1 MPIPWSVDLEMF
13 IMSNTIARAGN
24 RMTEQAPYEVLRTVD
39 GVELR
44 RYPELL
50 LATVSGMEDNPSFG
64 ILFDYITGNNV
75 KRSRLD
81 MTAPVVSS
89 EKLAMTVPVVSS
101 ERIPM
106 TAPVVSGNRFFTFV
120 MPKGYTIDTL
130 PAPSDKRVRIHVQP
144 PRDFAVLEFSG
155 RMKTEKVEERIK
167 ELLDILAKNKIKTRG
182 EPFLMRYNSPFTP
195 GFLRRN
201 EVSIEILQK

>member
-1 MPIPWSVDLEMF
+1 MGLHVPGN
-13 IMSNTIARAGN
+13 IMT
-24 RMTEQAPYEVLRTVD
+24 QEVAYAVISTVD

-50 LATVSGMEDNPSFG
+50 VATVSGMEDASSFG

-75 KRSRLD
+75 KRSKLS

-89 EKLAMTVPVVSS
+89 EKLA
-101 ERIPM
+101 M

-120 MPKGYTIDTL
+120 MPKGYTIETI
-130 PAPSDKRVRIHVQP
+130 PVPSDKRVRIHVQP
-144 PRDFAVLEFSG
+144 ARDFAVLEFSG
-155 RMKTEKVEERIK
+155 RTRTEKVEERIR
-167 ELLDILAKNKIKTRG
+167 ELLEILARKKRLTRG

-201 EVSIEILQK
+201 EIGIEILLK

>member
-1 MPIPWSVDLEMF
+1 MH
-13 IMSNTIARAGN
+13 ARGDT
-24 RMTEQAPYEVLRTVD
+24 MTQEVAYDVIRTVD

-50 LATVSGMEDNPSFG
+50 VATVSGMEDASSFG

-75 KRSRLD
+75 KRSKLS

-101 ERIPM
+101 EKLAM

-120 MPKGYTIDTL
+120 MPKGYTIETI
-130 PAPSDKRVRIHVQP
+130 PVPSDKRVRIHVQP
-144 PRDFAVLEFSG
+144 ARDFAVLEFSG
-155 RMKTEKVEERIK
+155 RTRTEKVEERIR
-167 ELLDILAKNKIKTRG
+167 ELLEILARKKRLTRG

-201 EVSIEILQK
+201 EVGIEILLK

>member
-1 MPIPWSVDLEMF
+1 
-13 IMSNTIARAGN
+13 
-24 RMTEQAPYEVLRTVD
+24 MTAQAPYDVTRTID

-50 LATVSGMEDNPSFG
+50 LATVSGMKDNSSFG
-64 ILFDYITGNNV
+64 ILFEYITGNNV

-89 EKLAMTVPVVSS
+89 EKIAMTAPVVSS
-101 ERIPM
+101 ESIPM
-106 TAPVVSGNRFFTFV
+106 TAPVVSGERFFTFV
-120 MPKGYTIDTL
+120 MPRGYTMETL
-130 PAPSDKRVRIHVQP
+130 PVPSDKRVRIHIQP

-155 RMKTEKVEERIK
+155 RTKIEKVEERIGV
-167 ELLDILAKNKIKTRG
+167 LLDILAKYKIKTRG
-182 EPFLMRYNSPFTP
+182 GPFLMRYNSPFTP

-201 EVSIEILQK
+201 EVGIEILP

>member
-1 MPIPWSVDLEMF
+1 
-13 IMSNTIARAGN
+13 
-24 RMTEQAPYEVLRTVD
+24 MTEEAPYKVMRTVD
-39 GVELR
+39 GIELR
-44 RYPELL
+44 SYPELL

-89 EKLAMTVPVVSS
+89 ENIAMTAPVVSS
-101 ERIPM
+101 EKIPM
-106 TAPVVSGNRFFTFV
+106 TAPVVSGNKFFTFV
-120 MPKGYTIDTL
+120 MPRGFTIDTL

-144 PRDFAVLEFSG
+144 RRDFAALVFSG
-155 RMKTEKVEERIK
+155 RTKTEKVEGRIK

-182 EPFLMRYNSPFTP
+182 GPFLMRYNSPFTP

-201 EVSIEILQK
+201 EVGIEILQN

>member
-1 MPIPWSVDLEMF
+1 
-13 IMSNTIARAGN
+13 
-24 RMTEQAPYEVLRTVD
+24 MTQEAPYEVMRTVD

-50 LATVSGMEDNPSFG
+50 LATVSGMEDNSSFG
-64 ILFDYITGNNV
+64 ILFDYITGNNL
-75 KRSRLD
+75 KRSKLS

-101 ERIPM
+101 QKLAM
-106 TAPVVSGNRFFTFV
+106 TAPVVSGKRFFTFV
-120 MPKGYTIDTL
+120 MPKGYTLEAL
-130 PAPSDKRVRIHVQP
+130 PVPSDKRVRIHVQP

-155 RMKTEKVEERIK
+155 RTRTEKVEERIV
-167 ELLDILAKNKIKTRG
+167 ELLDILARQKIPTRG

-195 GFLRRN
+195 GFMRRN
-201 EVSIEILQK
+201 EVGIEILQK

>member
-1 MPIPWSVDLEMF
+1 
-13 IMSNTIARAGN
+13 
-24 RMTEQAPYEVLRTVD
+24 MTQEVAYDVLRTVD
-39 GVELR
+39 GIELR

-50 LATVSGMEDNPSFG
+50 LATVSGMEDDSSFG

-75 KRSRLD
+75 KKSKLG

-101 ERIPM
+101 ERIAM
-106 TAPVVSGNRFFTFV
+106 TAPVVSGERFFTFV
-120 MPKGYTIDTL
+120 MPKGYTIETL
-130 PAPSDKRVRIHVQP
+130 PVPSDKRVHIHVQP
-144 PRDFAVLEFSG
+144 ARAFAVLEFSG
-155 RMKTEKVEERIK
+155 RTRTDKVGERIR
-167 ELLDILAKNKIKTRG
+167 ELLDILARKKIATRG

-201 EVSIEILQK
+201 VIGIEILLK

>member
-1 MPIPWSVDLEMF
+1 MPVPWAVDSEMF
-13 IMSNTIARAGN
+13 IMSNTIALAGD
-24 RMTEQAPYEVLRTVD
+24 RMTEEAPYEVFRKVD
-39 GVELR
+39 GLELR

-50 LATVSGMEDNPSFG
+50 LATVSGMEDNSSFG
-64 ILFDYITGNNV
+64 LLFDYITGNNV

-89 EKLAMTVPVVSS
+89 EKMAISAPVAGS
-101 ERIPM
+101 EKIPM

-155 RMKTEKVEERIK
+155 RTKTEKVEERIR
-167 ELLDILAKNKIKTRG
+167 ELLDILAKKNIKTRG

-201 EVSIEILQK
+201 EVGIEILGP

>member
-1 MPIPWSVDLEMF
+1 MF
-13 IMSNTIARAGN
+13 IITGSILYPYT
-24 RMTEQAPYEVLRTVD
+24 RMTVQAPYEVVRTVD
-39 GVELR
+39 GVEIR

-50 LATVSGMEDNPSFG
+50 LATVSGMDDNPSFG

-89 EKLAMTVPVVSS
+89 EKLAMTVPVVGS

-106 TAPVVSGNRFFTFV
+106 TAPVVTGERFFTFV
-120 MPKGYTIDTL
+120 MPRGYSMETL
-130 PAPSDKRVRIHVQP
+130 PAPADKRVRIHVQP
-144 PRDFAVLEFSG
+144 PRDFAVLEFGG
-155 RMKTEKVEERIK
+155 RTKTEKVDHRIK
-167 ELLDILAKNKIKTRG
+167 ELLDILAKHGIPTRG

-195 GFLRRN
+195 GFMRRN
-201 EVSIEILQK
+201 EVGIEIHLKK

>member
-1 MPIPWSVDLEMF
+1 
-13 IMSNTIARAGN
+13 
-24 RMTEQAPYEVLRTVD
+24 MTEEVGYEVIRTVN

-50 LATVSGMEDNPSFG
+50 LATVSGMDDNPSFG

-75 KRSRLD
+75 KRTKLS

-89 EKLAMTVPVVSS
+89 EKLAMT
-101 ERIPM
+101 
-106 TAPVVSGNRFFTFV
+106 APVVSGKRFFTFV
-120 MPKGYTIDTL
+120 MPRGYTPETL
-130 PAPSDKRVRIHVQP
+130 PVPSDSRIRIHLQP
-144 PRDFAVLEFSG
+144 PRDFAVLEFGG
-155 RMKTEKVEERIK
+155 RTKTVKVEKRVR
-167 ELLDILAKNKIKTRG
+167 ELLDILARNKIPTRG

-201 EVSIEILQK
+201 EVGIEILQK